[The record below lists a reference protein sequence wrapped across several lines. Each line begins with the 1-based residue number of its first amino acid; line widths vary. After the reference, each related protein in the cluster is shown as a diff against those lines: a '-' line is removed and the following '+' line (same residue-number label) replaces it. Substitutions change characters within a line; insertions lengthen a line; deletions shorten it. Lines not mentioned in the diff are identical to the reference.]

1 MVEPMTVAKSVL
13 TLKGAFDKHFETQ
26 QRDWLEKCRDEA
38 LGVAQAAAI
47 GVLSAML
54 GQRPTDPEVQALLA
68 DIVNERSFPAR
79 SLRALSEVVR
89 SPAEVRRRRL
99 VAVLIAGPKITAS
112 EADRDRLDLLA
123 EQLMEEDIVSLKAI
137 VKGVGRALNGSWPLG
152 FDVERPSPDSHYR
165 VIVNTQ
171 PVGVEVNR
179 ISFDRLAGAH
189 CVARL
194 SVSWTQVT
202 ALGEFLVQHM
212 DHEAIRAGVGSVD
225 ASEAE

>member
-1 MVEPMTVAKSVL
+1 MVEPVTVAKGLL
-13 TLKGAFDKHFETQ
+13 TLKGALDKHFQTQ

-38 LGVAQAAAI
+38 LGVAQATGI

-54 GQRPTDPEVQALLA
+54 GHRPTDLEVQALLTEIA
-68 DIVNERSFPAR
+68 NERSFPAR

-123 EQLMEEDIVSLKAI
+123 EQLMEEDIVALKAI
-137 VKGVGRALNGSWPLG
+137 VEGVGRALNGSWPLG
-152 FDVERPSPDSHYR
+152 FDLESPSPASHYR
-165 VIVNTQ
+165 LIVNTQ
-171 PVGVEVNR
+171 PVGVEVNP

-189 CVARL
+189 CIVRL

-202 ALGEFLVQHM
+202 ALGEFLVRHM
-212 DHEAIRAGVGSVD
+212 DHEAIRAGVGSGD
-225 ASEAE
+225 TNEAG